1 MPIAAALGSQCTT
14 HNVKLNVQHDR
25 IQNMLTQST
34 FAIHNFKYNQ
44 NLTKYKVQMMTDLK
58 SFVLLVTKN
67 RNLPSIRRAQRLS
80 FDVCGRIL
88 RICDFSKFFPCDL
101 CTCECDIKFSVFIVT
116 RFFCLLLANY
126 VLRTKLKLRNLLVL
140 VV

>member
-1 MPIAAALGSQCTT
+1 MPLQSGHNALAQHTT
-14 HNVKLNVQHDR
+14 SNSTFNMIEYRICLHNQH
-25 IQNMLTQST
+25 LQST
-34 FAIHNFKYNQ
+34 IKYNQ